1 MQAITLYSKDYCPY
15 GKAAK
20 SLLRGK
26 GLSFN
31 EIEVGNNPEL
41 LAHMIDISGR
51 HTVPQIFFGE
61 QHIGGYT
68 ELADYFSNLS
78 EFAMV
83 GTCA

>member
-1 MQAITLYSKDYCPY
+1 MQTITLYSKDYCPY

-20 SLLRGK
+20 SLLREK

-61 QHIGGYT
+61 EHIGGYT
-68 ELADYFSNLS
+68 ELADYFSNLP